1 MSERPPGRCE
11 SVGVSVGK
19 DVAENRCEIVM
30 QRCGCPHSLVVLVVA
45 LAAEHQPE
53 EGRASEREPDVANAE
68 FGDLLARG
76 RGLPV
81 GSQGHHEVL
90 QASDCER

>member
-1 MSERPPGRCE
+1 MTTRPLRERLGE
-11 SVGVSVGK
+11 G
-19 DVAENRCEIVM
+19 VAENRCEVVV
-30 QRCGCPHSLVVLVVA
+30 QRCGRVDPLVVLVVA
-45 LAAEHQPE
+45 LAAEHQAE
-53 EGRASEREPDVANAE
+53 ESGASECEPDVANAE

-90 QASDCER
+90 QASDGER